1 MKKEWRKPQLNELNV
16 KQTKADASG
25 RPIPVSYPGVITC
38 HEPVSGH
45 PVSKLVNNLAELE
58 AFYAEHDNCPP
69 DGFFYEYGPSLS

>member
-38 HEPVSGH
+38 HEPVSG
-45 PVSKLVNNLAELE
+45 PVSYTHLFQVLQE
-58 AFYAEHDNCPP
+58 FP
-69 DGFFYEYGPSLS
+69 

>member
-45 PVSKLVNNLAELE
+45 PVRPEVSQE
-58 AFYAEHDNCPP
+58 
-69 DGFFYEYGPSLS
+69 

>member
-45 PVSKLVNNLAELE
+45 G
-58 AFYAEHDNCPP
+58 D
-69 DGFFYEYGPSLS
+69 EYGYDEWHVHADVPFLSVCQKLNAVSFVWIVEN